1 MPPVPGALARRLA
14 NLRVPES
21 TVLLA
26 LAFAVGLGTA
36 LGALGF
42 KLMVESAKDFFFGST
57 PPVLKSLVPV
67 RHIWVALIPLA
78 GGLLAGPI
86 IAFFAHEAK
95 GHGVPEVMQ
104 AVALK
109 GGIIRPR
116 VALIKALASAVC
128 LGSGGSAGREGPI
141 VQIGSAIGSTVGQIF
156 RMPGERVRILVGC
169 GAAAGISAIFN
180 APIAGVLF
188 SLEVILGDFGIRTFA
203 PVILSSVL
211 SSVMMR
217 SVVGNAPAFKVP
229 SYTLVSP
236 YEIPIYIVLG
246 ILCGVTAVL
255 FIRALYKAEDL
266 FDNWTAPMWLK
277 PAIGGLGVGI
287 VGISF
292 PQIFSDG
299 YDTIHT
305 MLSGSVV
312 IWLAAALIILKI
324 LATSLT
330 LGSGNSGGIFAP
342 SLFMGA
348 ATGLVVG
355 HVANYFFPIAT
366 ASPGAYALVGMGA
379 VVAGTTHAPITAI
392 LILFEL
398 TGDYRIIL
406 PVMVAVVFST
416 LVARRLCPDSIYT
429 LKLRRRGV
437 VLKYGR
443 DVNVLAGTLVKE
455 VMSSEFCA
463 IPENARLPQIL
474 QVVSQST
481 DDHFPVV
488 DADGDFIG
496 TIGYQDLRQ
505 LLTGKVVSE
514 LIIAR
519 DMAHLNIPHVTSGE
533 TLESALAKFG
543 PHGWE
548 ALPVLDV
555 ARGGRLVGMLRRDS
569 LTSLYNRRLLE
580 RLSD

>member
-1 MPPVPGALARRLA
+1 MVLLPGSLSRRVS
-14 NLRVPES
+14 NLHVPES
-21 TVLLA
+21 SVLLA

-42 KLMVESAKDFFFGST
+42 RFLLESAKELFFGRT
-57 PPVLKSLVPV
+57 PLVLQSLVPV
-67 RHIWVALIPLA
+67 KHIWVALIPVA
-78 GGLLAGPI
+78 GGLIAGPI

-104 AVALK
+104 AVALQ

-128 LGSGGSAGREGPI
+128 IGSGGSAGREGPI
-141 VQIGSAIGSTVGQIF
+141 VQIGSAIGSTVGQVF
-156 RMPGERVRILVGC
+156 RMNGERVKILVGC
-169 GAAAGISAIFN
+169 GAAAGISAVFN
-180 APIAGVLF
+180 APIAGALF
-188 SLEVILGDFGIRTFA
+188 SVEVILGDFGIATFA
-203 PVILSSVL
+203 PVILSSVIA
-211 SSVMMR
+211 SVVMR
-217 SVVGNAPAFKVP
+217 SVVGNAPAFRVP

-246 ILCGVTAVL
+246 VVCGVAAVL
-255 FIRALYKAEDL
+255 FIRSLYLTEDV
-266 FDNWTAPMWLK
+266 FDDWKAPMWLK
-277 PAIGGLGVGI
+277 PAVGGLGVGI
-287 VGISF
+287 VGIFF
-292 PQIFSDG
+292 PQTFADG

-312 IWLAAALIILKI
+312 IWLAVALILLKM
-324 LATSLT
+324 LATNLT

-348 ATGLVVG
+348 AAGLSVG
-355 HVANYFFPIAT
+355 HIANHFFPIVT

-392 LILFEL
+392 LILFEM

-429 LKLRRRGV
+429 LKLRRRGI
-437 VLKYGR
+437 VLKQGR
-443 DVNVLAGTLVKE
+443 DVNVLARTQVKE
-455 VMSSEFCA
+455 VMSEKFRA
-463 IPENARLPQIL
+463 IPETARLSEIL
-474 QVVSQST
+474 RTVSQSA

-488 DADGDFIG
+488 DAGGNFVG

-505 LLTGKVVSE
+505 LLTGQVVSE

-519 DMAHLNIPHVTSGE
+519 DLAHVDIPAVEPNES
-533 TLESALAKFG
+533 LESALAKFG
-543 PHGWE
+543 PQGRE
-548 ALPVLDV
+548 ALPVID
-555 ARGGRLVGMLRRDS
+555 AAATNRLVGLLRREAV
-569 LTSLYNRRLLE
+569 TAFYNRKLLE
-580 RLSD
+580 RLNE